1 MTEAE
6 QAVIEAFANGKDQQ
20 VAAEAVNALC
30 RERVGEET
38 LQKLVVICHEYSTAV
53 QQEAEKAKVK
63 VDWLASEVAHRAFEE
78 QKAAAEAK
86 KAAEQPEVAQA

>member
-6 QAVIEAFANGKDQQ
+6 KAVIEAFVSGKDQQ
-20 VAAEAVNALC
+20 VAADAVNTLC
-30 RERVGEET
+30 RERVGEKIIK
-38 LQKLVVICHEYSTAV
+38 KLAAICGEYSTAV
-53 QQEAEKAKVK
+53 QVEADVAGVK
-63 VDWLASEVAHRAFEE
+63 VDWLANEVARRVFEE

>member
-20 VAAEAVNALC
+20 VAADAVNTLC
-30 RERVGEET
+30 RERVGEKTIE
-38 LQKLVVICHEYSTAV
+38 KLVAICGEYSTIV

-63 VDWLASEVAHRAFEE
+63 VDWLANEVARRTFEK
-78 QKAAAEAK
+78 QKAT
-86 KAAEQPEVAQA
+86 KAAEEPEVAQA